1 MSEGLKLESTFKLEG
16 RCDVRSLDG
25 RAKRTHS
32 APAETPPG
40 AGRAAFMPRKTI
52 RSPKCARCRNHG
64 VVSCL
69 KGHKRVCRWR
79 DCRCACCLLVV
90 ERQRVMAAQVALRRQ
105 QAAEVRRDQ
114 VQGKKSVRCSAPL
127 RKMFHQRYSGSAEP
141 SLLAK
146 SILQGLKPAVQLKDG
161 TKELEECDPSCRPGP
176 SISARMRKRRT
187 FADKELEAVM
197 LARELRQRE
206 LSCSFSSPRPVLH
219 PAALTLTPSLLCHD
233 RPPSSPGA
241 SDHEWKYK
249 PVQDFHFYHLFHL
262 HGRSSSDCNDFLLC
276 RSTEQEEIEEILQC
290 HGKPETNGASASVTH
305 FILGHGSPEVRA
317 PSRTLIACGWCAD
330 SPAGQQSPHVD
341 ESPLGGAGMTPTVKP
356 LPFSVEALL
365 KA

>member
-1 MSEGLKLESTFKLEG
+1 MSAGLELGSAVKLEG
-16 RCDVRSLDG
+16 PCDVTG
-25 RAKRTHS
+25 
-32 APAETPPG
+32 PAETPPG
-40 AGRAAFMPRKTI
+40 GGTNSAALLPRKTT

-64 VVSCL
+64 VVSRL

-105 QAAEVRRDQ
+105 QAA
-114 VQGKKSVRCSAPL
+114 QGKKSVRCSAPL
-127 RKMFHQRYSGSAEP
+127 RKMFHQRYSGAAEP
-141 SLLAK
+141 NLLAK
-146 SILQGLKPAVQLKDG
+146 SILQGLKPAVQLKDR
-161 TKELEECDPSCRPGP
+161 TKESEECEPSCRPCP

-219 PAALTLTPSLLCHD
+219 PSALTLTPSLLCHD

-241 SDHEWKYK
+241 SNHEWKYK
-249 PVQDFHFYHLFHL
+249 PAQDCHFYHLFHL
-262 HGRSSSDCNDFLLC
+262 D
-276 RSTEQEEIEEILQC
+276 
-290 HGKPETNGASASVTH
+290 
-305 FILGHGSPEVRA
+305 
-317 PSRTLIACGWCAD
+317 D

-341 ESPLGGAGMTPTVKP
+341 KSPHGGSGITPAVKP